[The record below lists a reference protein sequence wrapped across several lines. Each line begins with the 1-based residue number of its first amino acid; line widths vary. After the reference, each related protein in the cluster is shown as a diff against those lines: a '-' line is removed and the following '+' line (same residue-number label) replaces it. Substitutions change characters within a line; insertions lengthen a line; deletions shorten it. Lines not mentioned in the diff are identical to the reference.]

1 VRLVVEA
8 DGGSRGNPG
17 PAGYG
22 ALVRDAATGELL
34 AEIADSIGR
43 ATNNVAEYRG
53 LIAGLAVASELDP
66 ESVEVRMDSKLVVEQ
81 MAGRW
86 KVKHPDM
93 AALKAEADVLV
104 RRLKRV
110 RYTHIPR
117 AMNSHADR
125 LANEAMDAAERG
137 EQWVRRTGAAAAR
150 VPANRLPGWSPDM
163 GTPTTLVLLRHGE
176 TSMSIERRFS
186 GPSDP
191 EMTER
196 GILQAKAAA
205 EQLKLMSATLPIS
218 AIYSSPMRRARVTAD
233 VAAGALGV
241 PVVCDDR
248 LRETDFGDWDGYT
261 LAEAREKWPD
271 QVDAWLASPKVAPP
285 HGESLEATYARV
297 REARADI
304 VAKHAGSAVLVVSH
318 VTPIK
323 SLLRLALDAGPNVVF
338 RIHLDLGSITVIDWY
353 ADGPGVVRLMNATD
367 HLGVHVGEESIG
379 APTAEPL
386 DPISS
391 T

>member
-1 VRLVVEA
+1 MRLVVEA

-17 PAGYG
+17 TAGYG
-22 ALVRDAATGELL
+22 ALVRDASTGELL

-53 LIAGLAVASELDP
+53 LIAGLAAAIELAP

-93 AALKAEADVLV
+93 AALKAEADELV
-104 RRLKRV
+104 RRLPRV

-137 EQWVRRTGAAAAR
+137 DSWVRRTGAAATQ
-150 VPANRLPGWSPDM
+150 VPANRLPGWSPDL

-176 TSMSIERRFS
+176 TPMSIERRFS

-191 EMTER
+191 ELTER
-196 GILQAKAAA
+196 GLHQAKTAA
-205 EQLKLMSATLPIS
+205 EQVSFMSATPI
-218 AIYSSPMRRARVTAD
+218 AAVYSSPMRRARATAEL
-233 VAAGALGV
+233 AAAALGL

-261 LAEAREKWPD
+261 LAEVRERWPD
-271 QVDAWLASPKVAPP
+271 QLDAWLASPKVAPP
-285 HGESLEATYARV
+285 HGESFEGTYARV
-297 REARADI
+297 CQARADI
-304 VAKHAGSAVLVVSH
+304 VAAHAGCAVLVVSH
-318 VTPIK
+318 VSPIK
-323 SLLRLALDAGPNVVF
+323 SLLRLALDAGPGVVF
-338 RIHLDLGSITVIDWY
+338 RIHLDLASLTVIDWY
-353 ADGPGVVRLMNATD
+353 ADGPGVVRLMNSTQ
-367 HLGVHVGEESIG
+367 HLGVHVGQEPIG
-379 APTAEPL
+379 APTAEPA